1 MRPPKNTAT
10 ECWTRSEPHARIRRQ
25 HSKNYRLAES
35 TRATGLPIPVITRFV
50 NRQRDLKLASADKLA
65 TYFGL
70 RLFGPDAETPTGNE
84 TSLSERLR
92 LVIHQSGQTL
102 QAIQLESGVRTDA
115 LVRFLAG
122 EQDLLL
128 VTADKLARHFGLTLV
143 DSPEP
148 ALTPVGAI

>member
-1 MRPPKNTAT
+1 MSLT
-10 ECWTRSEPHARIRRQ
+10 ESIREAIARAELSLYDIEHETDVLYPALRNLIAG
-25 HSKNYRLAES
+25 KGGVRLS
-35 TRATGLPIPVITRFV
+35 T
-50 NRQRDLKLASADKLA
+50 ADKLA

-70 RLFGPDAETPTGNE
+70 RLFGPDAETSSGNE
-84 TSLSERLR
+84 ASLSERLR